1 MALLTL
7 KAAGYV
13 DVDAG
18 EIVRPGILK
27 IDGDRIVG
35 WADIFPDWAD
45 AVQHCGTLGMGVHAQ
60 YRAQGI
66 GERLLRAC
74 LDKAPRKGIT
84 RVTLE
89 VRADNERAIRLYQ
102 RVGFAREALM
112 RHAMRFDGVYY
123 DAEKMSLLIE

>member
-1 MALLTL
+1 MHPKKLNELAAWQAAALLARRELSAT
-7 KAAGYV
+7 
-13 DVDAG
+13 
-18 EIVRPGILK
+18 E
-27 IDGDRIVG
+27 
-35 WADIFPDWAD
+35 
-45 AVQHCGTLGMGVHAQ
+45 
-60 YRAQGI
+60 
-66 GERLLRAC
+66 LLRAC